1 MMPNP
6 MLAQMFVAFLT
17 AKLVTAEAAAVR
29 AKDQAAR
36 DKIGERL
43 EALISQW
50 NAAQTDPKTRVK
62 GEPYRSADFAI
73 GGEPTAAPRRQ
84 EKPDA

>member
-17 AKLVTAEAAAVR
+17 AKLVVAEAAAVR

-62 GEPYRSADFAI
+62 GETYKPADYAM
-73 GGEPTAAPRRQ
+73 GGEPAAAPRRAD
-84 EKPDA
+84 KPEG

>member
-6 MLAQMFVAFLT
+6 MVAQMFVAFLT
-17 AKLVTAEAAAVR
+17 SKLVTAEAAAAR

-43 EALISQW
+43 EALITHW
-50 NAAQTDPKTRVK
+50 NATNEKGKQVTGAPYNPKDYVL
-62 GEPYRSADFAI
+62 
-73 GGEPTAAPRRQ
+73 
-84 EKPDA
+84 